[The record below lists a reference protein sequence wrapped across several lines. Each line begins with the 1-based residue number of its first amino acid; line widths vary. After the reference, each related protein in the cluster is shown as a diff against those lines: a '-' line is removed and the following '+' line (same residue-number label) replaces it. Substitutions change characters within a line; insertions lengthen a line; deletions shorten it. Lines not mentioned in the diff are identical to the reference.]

1 MDEEAGL
8 RERKKHRTEAALAE
22 AALDLF
28 EQRGYGDTT
37 VADIAAAVDVSPRTF
52 FRYFATKEDGA
63 FPGAQ
68 KRAEL
73 LRLELEARGSEP
85 PFTRACSAISAASDS
100 IRGDREVFLRRHEL
114 ILSVPALYERGL
126 ALRSRWE
133 DIIADNLM
141 LAGVDVFDFA
151 LNGDTLHVAIIDA
164 MGHSLGATLTAAVV
178 VAAYRNVRR
187 EGGSLLDV
195 WEAADGAVAEEFK
208 GERFATCVFA
218 EVNLSTGEVA
228 AVSCGHPSAL
238 VVRHGHVAAR
248 VVAPDMALPVGLGG
262 DPPFVAQSRLQPGD
276 RLVLFTD
283 GVVEARS
290 AAGEFFGDE
299 RLIDH
304 LERELGAGLPMPE
317 ALRRLFRSVAAFGN
331 GVLGDDA
338 TLLVVQWAGP
348 HGQLTVAS

>member
-1 MDEEAGL
+1 MDEETGL

-52 FRYFATKEDGA
+52 FRYFATKEDVA

-73 LRLELEARGSEP
+73 LRSELEARGSEP

-141 LAGVDVFDFA
+141 LAGVDELRSWLIA
-151 LNGDTLHVAIIDA
+151 
-164 MGHSLGATLTAAVV
+164 
-178 VAAYRNVRR
+178 
-187 EGGSLLDV
+187 
-195 WEAADGAVAEEFK
+195 
-208 GERFATCVFA
+208 
-218 EVNLSTGEVA
+218 
-228 AVSCGHPSAL
+228 SA
-238 VVRHGHVAAR
+238 
-248 VVAPDMALPVGLGG
+248 
-262 DPPFVAQSRLQPGD
+262 
-276 RLVLFTD
+276 
-283 GVVEARS
+283 
-290 AAGEFFGDE
+290 
-299 RLIDH
+299 
-304 LERELGAGLPMPE
+304 
-317 ALRRLFRSVAAFGN
+317 SVAAGASALR
-331 GVLGDDA
+331 VWATSTDDQSLA
-338 TLLVVQWAGP
+338 DVERRAFSLIGEGLAQDLNVQSDAG
-348 HGQLTVAS
+348 GRERLSQGS